1 MGRRSDHTREELY
14 EMALRAA
21 RAIAHGSG
29 LKGLTIRGI
38 ANQIGYT
45 HGTLYNLFDDLDDLI
60 LHLNGQTLDAL
71 YESLAVVPIAGD
83 AESDL
88 LALASSYFEF
98 TRGNANL
105 WNLLFEHHLPG
116 YQPLP
121 DWHHEKIAQL
131 LGLVDRC
138 LEPLFG
144 PDRDAEKRHAARVIW
159 TSLHGMA
166 SLETQ
171 RKLIPGDTIESM
183 ARSLVENYLGG
194 LQASFRKSA

>member
-14 EMALRAA
+14 EMTLKAA
-21 RAIAHGSG
+21 REIAEEAG

-38 ANQIGYT
+38 AGNIGYT
-45 HGTLYNLFDDLDDLI
+45 HGTLYNLFNDLDDLI

-71 YESLAVVPIAGD
+71 YDSLGAVPLTGNPQA
-83 AESDL
+83 DL
-88 LALASSYFEF
+88 LALANRYFEF
-98 TRGNANL
+98 TRENANL

-121 DWHHEKIAQL
+121 DWHHEKITRL
-131 LGLVDRC
+131 LCMMDRC

-144 PDRDAEKRHAARVIW
+144 PDQGAEKSHSARVLW

-171 RKLIPGDTIESM
+171 RKLIPGDTVEAM
-183 ARSLVENYLGG
+183 AMSLVENYLGG
-194 LQASFRKSA
+194 VQVSLNKRT

>member
-21 RAIAHGSG
+21 REIAQESG

-38 ANQIGYT
+38 AGKIGYT

-71 YESLAVVPIAGD
+71 YDSLAVVPVVGD
-83 AESDL
+83 PKADL
-88 LALASSYFEF
+88 LALANHYFEF
-98 TRGNANL
+98 TRENANL

-121 DWHHEKIAQL
+121 DWHHEKIARL
-131 LGLVDRC
+131 LGLMDHC

-144 PDRDAEKRHAARVIW
+144 PNRDAEKCHSARVLW
-159 TSLHGMA
+159 TSLHGMS

-171 RKLIPGDTIESM
+171 RKLIPGDTVETM
-183 ARSLVENYLGG
+183 AMSLVENYLGG
-194 LQASFRKSA
+194 VQVSLRKRT